1 MTVVPKDVHHA
12 KSAGSDRK
20 KRETAIHRII
30 DQYNQGRGASACMD
44 EIKRI
49 LGRKES

>member
-1 MTVVPKDVHHA
+1 MNTVPDAIRQA

-20 KRETAIHRII
+20 KRETAIHRIL
-30 DQYNQGRGASACMD
+30 DQYQQGRGASACMD

-49 LGRKES
+49 LGRK